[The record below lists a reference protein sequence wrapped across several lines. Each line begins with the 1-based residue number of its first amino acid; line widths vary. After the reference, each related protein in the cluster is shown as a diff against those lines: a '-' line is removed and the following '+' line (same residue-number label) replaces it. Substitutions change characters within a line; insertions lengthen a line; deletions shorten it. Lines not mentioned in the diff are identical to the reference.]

1 MLLRY
6 LMLFAVGFGISMII
20 FWSRKSASQ
29 NLKWLLLTVSGA
41 TVSMLLYYLEMCETN
56 IVFMQ
61 TVHNLSYVFK
71 GYTLMA
77 FWMFLYHYCDIKI
90 KKSVRYGM
98 VIFTMVLAC
107 VLALN
112 DWHGLV
118 YTTVGIGTDFMV
130 PYLILKPHIL
140 YYAFVYGMWAFMV
153 LSGVLI
159 IRRIPSSQGLQRK
172 RYYILTAVVL
182 LPTSGLVLQEVF
194 GYKRVDYIN
203 IDFIIC
209 LALLLILTKRY
220 GLLDT
225 VILAKENIMDN
236 TKEGLLVVDTEFN
249 VLYANQTVLNRY
261 PSIMNLETEREREL
275 LTEMI
280 KNGEGVFQK
289 DGFYVEIRVSK
300 LIEGNA
306 LRGYLIWTF
315 DMSFINEYTNEI
327 LLLKD
332 EAEKAN
338 QAKSTFLANMS
349 HEIRTPMNAIL
360 GFSEL
365 ILQQKENPALTQE
378 YAFDIRRSAKNLL
391 HIINDILDISKIE
404 AGKME
409 MVSEVYYTQS
419 LLEDVSMIIAQQA
432 KEKGLQYQA
441 VIDPSLPYRMKGAA
455 SSIREVMI
463 NIMNNAVKYTNEGSV
478 SLEVRSKWKTEK
490 QIQLE
495 IIASDT
501 GIGMKEKDVK
511 AIFEK
516 FSQFDTKMNRNIEGT
531 GLGMA
536 IVKGLVEQMDG
547 EIQVESEYGVGTKI
561 SICLTQEI
569 IDERPVGDINLSLR
583 ELEEKEFNQAFI
595 TTAKVLVVDDNEINL
610 KVTAGLLQ
618 KYDIDADIADSGY
631 AAIDCIK
638 EKDYDL
644 VFMDH
649 MMPGMDGVET
659 MLRIREM
666 DKGTH
671 GTLPIIALTANAIVG
686 VKEDMLMLG
695 FDGYLAKPVDIRK
708 MERILLEFIPK
719 NKISYVDA
727 SMVDMSVPDVGAD
740 ESETDILQHMDVAL
754 GMKNCGGTL
763 DDYYQVMDV
772 VLKYGEKRLTKLQK
786 LVDEKDYVNYTIDV
800 HALKSTAANIGAT
813 ELSQMAL
820 EHEQAG
826 KAGDFEFIEANYEEL
841 LALYEIVLKEIAAVR
856 RKEKPENVQ
865 DIKLRGVADRDEQET
880 TSQEVTE
887 TEVAELANDAGTQI
901 SKADEGDLTAGGTES
916 VQSQSSLTDAE
927 LRSLLG
933 NVIDMLDDFE
943 MDKAKDIL
951 HEMVKMADK

>member
-1 MLLRY
+1 MFLRY
-6 LMLFAVGFGISMII
+6 MMLFAVGFGISMII
-20 FWSRKSASQ
+20 FWSRKQASQ

-41 TVSMLLYYLEMCETN
+41 TICMLLYYMEICDTNLE
-56 IVFMQ
+56 FMQ

-71 GYTLMA
+71 AYTLLC
-77 FWMFLYHYCDIKI
+77 FWMFLYYYCDIKI
-90 KKSVRYGM
+90 KKSMLYGM
-98 VIFTMVLAC
+98 LIFTFVLSI

-112 DWHGLV
+112 SLHGLV
-118 YTTVGIGTDFMV
+118 YTPIKIGTDFMV
-130 PYLILKPHIL
+130 PYLVLEPHIL
-140 YYAFVYGMWAFMV
+140 YYVFVYVMWAFMIFCAIMI
-153 LSGVLI
+153 L
-159 IRRIPSSQGLQRK
+159 RRIPGSRGMQRM
-172 RYYILTAVVL
+172 RYIILAVAVL

-194 GYKRVDYIN
+194 HYIRLDYIV
-203 IDFIIC
+203 IDLILC
-209 LALLLILTKRY
+209 LVLLLILTKKY

-236 TKEGLLVVDTEFN
+236 TKEGLLVLDAEYN
-249 VLYANQTVLNRY
+249 VLYANNTVIKRY
-261 PSIMNLETEREREL
+261 PTIMNLETDREREL
-275 LTEMI
+275 LIQMI
-280 KNGEGVFQK
+280 REGEGVFQK
-289 DGFYVEIRVSK
+289 DGFYVEVRVSE
-300 LIEGNA
+300 LSEGNA

-327 LLLKD
+327 LHLKD

-365 ILQQKENPALTQE
+365 ILQQKANPALTQE

-391 HIINDILDISKIE
+391 HTINDILDISKIE

-419 LLEDVSMIIAQQA
+419 LLEDVSMVIANQA
-432 KEKGLQYQA
+432 KEKGLEYHA
-441 VIDPSLPYRMKGAA
+441 VIDPELPYRMKGAV
-455 SSIREVMI
+455 SSIREIMI
-463 NIMNNAVKYTNEGSV
+463 NIMNNAVKYTNEGNV
-478 SLEVRSKWKTEK
+478 SLDVHSKWKTEK

-495 IIASDT
+495 IVATDT

-511 AIFEK
+511 TIFDK
-516 FSQFDTKMNRNIEGT
+516 FSQFDTKTNRNVEGT

-536 IVKGLVEQMDG
+536 IVKGLVEQLDG
-547 EIQVESEYGVGTKI
+547 DIQVESEYGKGTKI
-561 SICLTQEI
+561 TICLTQEI
-569 IDERPVGDINLSLR
+569 VDERPVGDINLSLR

-595 TTAKVLVVDDNEINL
+595 TTAKVLIVDDNEINL

-618 KYDIDADIADSGY
+618 RYDIDADIADSGY
-631 AAIDCIK
+631 AAIDAIK

-666 DKGTH
+666 DKGRH

-708 MERILLEFIPK
+708 LERTLLDFIPK
-719 NKISYVDA
+719 TKISYVDTNV
-727 SMVDMSVPDVGAD
+727 VDVSTPDIGRVAGD
-740 ESETDILQHMDVAL
+740 VSETDILQHMDVAV

-772 VLKYGEKRLTKLQK
+772 VLKYGEKRLAKLKK
-786 LVDEKDYVNYTIDV
+786 LVAEKDYVNYTIDV
-800 HALKSTAANIGAT
+800 HALKSTAANIGAMG
-813 ELSQMAL
+813 LSQMAL
-820 EHEQAG
+820 EHESAG
-826 KAGDFEFIEANYEEL
+826 KAGDFEFIETHYEEL
-841 LALYEIVLKEIAAVR
+841 LALYEVVLKEIAAVR
-856 RKEKPENVQ
+856 RKGEPVQTEEEAVSDNSEADGQNAAENVAEH
-865 DIKLRGVADRDEQET
+865 GVT
-880 TSQEVTE
+880 
-887 TEVAELANDAGTQI
+887 
-901 SKADEGDLTAGGTES
+901 ADEAGSVATSTADK
-916 VQSQSSLTDAE
+916 SSLTDAE

-951 HEMVKMADK
+951 HEMVKMANK

>member
-1 MLLRY
+1 
-6 LMLFAVGFGISMII
+6 MLFRWFVLLAVGFGISMIV

-29 NLKWLLLTVSGA
+29 NVKWLLLTASGA

-56 IVFMQ
+56 IDFMQ
-61 TVHNLSYVFK
+61 IVHNLSYIFK
-71 GYTLMA
+71 GYTLMG

-90 KKSVRYGM
+90 RKSTMYGM
-98 VIFTMVLAC
+98 LIFTMLLSG

-112 DWHGLV
+112 NWHGLV
-118 YTTVGIGTDFMV
+118 YTAVGIGTDFVV
-130 PYLILKPHIL
+130 PYLILEPHFL
-140 YYAFVYGMWAFMV
+140 YFVFVYGMWAFMV

-159 IRRIPSSQGLQRK
+159 CKRIPGSRGLQRM
-172 RYYILTAVVL
+172 RYCL
-182 LPTSGLVLQEVF
+182 LAAIVMFPTSGLILQEIF
-194 GYKRVDYIN
+194 GYKRIDYVN

-209 LALLLILTKRY
+209 LILLLVLTKRY

-236 TKEGLLVVDTEFN
+236 TKEGLLVMDTEFN

-261 PSIMNLETEREREL
+261 PTILHLETEREREL
-275 LTEMI
+275 LAQMV
-280 KNGEGVFQK
+280 KAGEGVFQK
-289 DGFYVEIRVSK
+289 DGFYVEVRVSK

-327 LLLKD
+327 LHLKD

-365 ILQQKENPALTQE
+365 ILQQKENPSLTQE

-432 KEKGLQYQA
+432 QEKGLLYQA
-441 VIDPSLPYRMKGAA
+441 IIEPSLPYRMKGAA

-463 NIMNNAVKYTNEGSV
+463 NIMNNAVKYTNEGSI

-501 GIGMKEKDVK
+501 GIGMKEKDLNTL
-511 AIFEK
+511 FDK
-516 FSQFDTKMNRNIEGT
+516 FSQFDTKANRNVEGT

-547 EIQVESEYGVGTKI
+547 DIKVESEYGKGTRI
-561 SICLTQEI
+561 TIYLTQEI
-569 IDERPVGDINLSLR
+569 VDERPVGAINLSLR

-610 KVTAGLLQ
+610 KVTAGLLR
-618 KYDIDADIADSGY
+618 KYDITADVADSGY

-666 DKGTH
+666 DKGKH
-671 GTLPIIALTANAIVG
+671 GTLPIVALTANALVG

-708 MERILLEFIPK
+708 LERTLLEFIPK

-727 SMVDMSVPDVGAD
+727 NVVDVSAPAVKAKVSV
-740 ESETDILQHMDVAL
+740 TDILQHMDVEL
-754 GMKNCGGTL
+754 GIKNCGGTL

-772 VLKYGEKRLTKLQK
+772 VLKYGEKRLSKLAK
-786 LVDEKDYVNYTIDV
+786 LIADKDYVNYTIDV

-820 EHEQAG
+820 AHEQAG
-826 KAGDFEFIEANYEEL
+826 KAGDFAFIDANYGEL
-841 LALYEIVLKEIAAVR
+841 LALYELVLKEIAAVR
-856 RKEKPENVQ
+856 RKERPENVQ
-865 DIKLRGVADRDEQET
+865 DIKLRGLERDTEQEVQAT
-880 TSQEVTE
+880 ADVP
-887 TEVAELANDAGTQI
+887 AEKKQPQADTADGKVPENDKEAT
-901 SKADEGDLTAGGTES
+901 
-916 VQSQSSLTDAE
+916 SQSSLTDAE
-927 LRSLLG
+927 LRSILG
-933 NVIDMLDDFE
+933 NVITMLDDFE
-943 MDKAKDIL
+943 MDKAKDVL
-951 HEMVKMADK
+951 REMVKMADK

>member
-6 LMLFAVGFGISMII
+6 LMLLALGFSISMII
-20 FWSRKSASQ
+20 FWSRKQASQ

-41 TVSMLLYYLEMCETN
+41 TVSILLYYLEMCDTN
-56 IVFMQ
+56 IEFMQ
-61 TVHNLSYVFK
+61 IVHNMSYVFK
-71 GYTLMA
+71 AYALLS
-77 FWMFLYHYCDIKI
+77 FWMFLYYYCDIKI
-90 KKSVRYGM
+90 KKHIMYGM
-98 VIFTMVLAC
+98 LIFTMLLSVA
-107 VLALN
+107 LALN
-112 DWHGLV
+112 SLHGLV
-118 YTTVGIGTDFMV
+118 YTPIGIGTDFMV
-130 PYLILKPHIL
+130 PYLIVEPHIL
-140 YYAFVYGMWAFMV
+140 YYIFVYGMWAFMLFCAV
-153 LSGVLI
+153 MIL
-159 IRRIPSSQGLQRK
+159 RRIPGSCGMQRK
-172 RYYILTAVVL
+172 RYRILAAVVL
-182 LPTSGLVLQEVF
+182 LPTSGLALQELFHFV
-194 GYKRVDYIN
+194 KLDYIT
-203 IDFIIC
+203 ID
-209 LALLLILTKRY
+209 LVLGLVLLLILTKRY

-249 VLYANQTVLNRY
+249 VLYANNTVLNRY
-261 PSIMNLETEREREL
+261 PSIMSLETEREREEL
-275 LTEMI
+275 VQLVKE
-280 KNGEGVFQK
+280 GEGVFQK
-289 DGFYVEIRVSK
+289 DDFYVEIRVSK

-327 LLLKD
+327 LHLKD

-365 ILQQKENPALTQE
+365 ILQQKANPALTQE

-419 LLEDVSMIIAQQA
+419 LLEDVSMVIANQA

-441 VIDPSLPYRMKGAA
+441 VIDPTLPYRMKGAA
-455 SSIREVMI
+455 ASIREVMI
-463 NIMNNAVKYTNEGSV
+463 NIMNNAVKYTNEGHI

-495 IIASDT
+495 IIATDT

-511 AIFEK
+511 TIFDK
-516 FSQFDTKMNRNIEGT
+516 FSQFDTKMNRNVEGT

-547 EIQVESEYGVGTKI
+547 EIQVESEYGKGTKI
-561 SICLTQEI
+561 SICLIQEI
-569 IDERPVGDINLSLR
+569 VDERPVGDINLSLR

-618 KYDIDADIADSGY
+618 KYDIDAEIADSGY
-631 AAIDCIK
+631 AAIDAIK
-638 EKDYDL
+638 EKEFDL

-666 DKGTH
+666 DKGMH

-695 FDGYLAKPVDIRK
+695 FDGYLAKPVDIK
-708 MERILLEFIPK
+708 KLERILLEFIPK

-727 SMVDMSVPDVGAD
+727 NVVDMSTPDIGAQ

-754 GMKNCGGTL
+754 GMNNCGGTL

-772 VLKYGEKRLTKLQK
+772 VLKYGEKRLTKLRR
-786 LVDEKDYVNYTIDV
+786 LVEEKDYVNYTIDV

-820 EHEQAG
+820 AHEQAG
-826 KAGDFEFIEANYEEL
+826 KTGDFEFIEANYEDL

-865 DIKLRGVADRDEQET
+865 DIKLRGVEERDAQETPEQEKGL
-880 TSQEVTE
+880 
-887 TEVAELANDAGTQI
+887 VAETSADDSANAGADDATSGSI
-901 SKADEGDLTAGGTES
+901 EPVSA
-916 VQSQSSLTDAE
+916 QSSLTDAE

-951 HEMVKMADK
+951 REMVKMANK

>member
-1 MLLRY
+1 MLLQY
-6 LMLFAVGFGISMII
+6 LMLFALGFGISMII
-20 FWSRKSASQ
+20 FWSRKQASQ

-41 TVSMLLYYLEMCETN
+41 TVSILLYYLEMCNTN
-56 IVFMQ
+56 IEFMQ
-61 TVHNLSYVFK
+61 IVHNLSYVFK
-71 GYTLMA
+71 AYTLLS
-77 FWMFLYHYCDIKI
+77 FWMFLYYYCDIKV
-90 KKSVRYGM
+90 KKTTMYGM
-98 VIFTMVLAC
+98 LVFTMVLSVA
-107 VLALN
+107 LALN
-112 DWHGLV
+112 NLHGLV
-118 YTTVGIGTDFMV
+118 YTPIGIGTDFMV
-130 PYLILKPHIL
+130 PYLILEPHIL
-140 YYAFVYGMWAFMV
+140 YYLFVYGMWAFMV
-153 LSGVLI
+153 FCGVMIL
-159 IRRIPSSQGLQRK
+159 RRIPGSRGIQRM
-172 RYYILTAVVL
+172 RYLILALVVL

-194 GYKRVDYIN
+194 NYVRLDYIT
-203 IDFIIC
+203 IDLVLC
-209 LALLLILTKRY
+209 MGLLLILTKRY

-249 VLYANQTVLNRY
+249 VLYANNTVLNRY
-261 PSIMNLETEREREL
+261 PSIMNLETERERNL
-275 LTEMI
+275 LMQMI
-280 KNGEGVFQK
+280 KNGEGVFQQ
-289 DGFYVEIRVSK
+289 DGFYVEVRVSE
-300 LIEGNA
+300 LSEGNA

-315 DMSFINEYTNEI
+315 DMSFLNEYTNEI
-327 LLLKD
+327 LQLKD

-338 QAKSTFLANMS
+338 QAKTTFLANMS

-391 HIINDILDISKIE
+391 HIINDVLDISKIE

-419 LLEDVSMIIAQQA
+419 LLEDVSMVIANQA
-432 KEKGLQYQA
+432 KEKGLEYHA
-441 VIDPSLPYRMKGAA
+441 VIDSTLPYRMKGAV

-478 SLEVRSKWKTEK
+478 SLDVHSKWKTEK

-495 IIASDT
+495 IVATDT

-511 AIFEK
+511 AIFDK
-516 FSQFDTKMNRNIEGT
+516 FSQFDTKANRNIEGT

-547 EIQVESEYGVGTKI
+547 EVKVESEYGKGTKI
-561 SICLTQEI
+561 TICLTQEI
-569 IDERPVGDINLSLR
+569 IDDRPVGDINLSIR

-631 AAIDCIK
+631 AAIDAIG

-644 VFMDH
+644 IFMDH

-666 DKGTH
+666 DKGKH
-671 GTLPIIALTANAIVG
+671 GTLPIVALTANAIVG

-708 MERILLEFIPK
+708 LEHTLLEFIPK

-727 SMVDMSVPDVGAD
+727 NVIDMTTPEIRLQ
-740 ESETDILQHMDVAL
+740 ESETDVLEHMDVEL

-772 VLKYGEKRLTKLQK
+772 VLKYGEKRLAKLKK
-786 LVDEKDYVNYTIDV
+786 LVAEKDYVNYTIDV

-826 KAGDFEFIEANYEEL
+826 KAGDFEFIEANYQEL
-841 LALYEIVLKEIAAVR
+841 LALYEIVLNEIAAVR
-856 RKEKPENVQ
+856 RKDEPVQIEESTEKEE
-865 DIKLRGVADRDEQET
+865 VADASTQQVSET
-880 TSQEVTE
+880 
-887 TEVAELANDAGTQI
+887 GTVE
-901 SKADEGDLTAGGTES
+901 KADKAAP
-916 VQSQSSLTDAE
+916 QSSLTDAE

-933 NVIDMLDDFE
+933 NVIHMLDDFE

-951 HEMVKMADK
+951 HEMVKMANK

>member
-1 MLLRY
+1 MFLRY
-6 LMLFAVGFGISMII
+6 LMLFAVGFGIAMII
-20 FWSRKSASQ
+20 FWSRKQASQ

-41 TVSMLLYYLEMCETN
+41 TASMLLYYCEMCDTN
-56 IVFMQ
+56 IEFMQ

-71 GYTLMA
+71 AYTLLS
-77 FWMFLYHYCDIKI
+77 FWMFLYYYCDIKL
-90 KKSVRYGM
+90 KKGVLYAM
-98 VIFTMVLAC
+98 LVFTFILSI

-112 DWHGLV
+112 SVHGLV
-118 YTTVGIGTDFMV
+118 YTPIAVGTDFMV
-130 PYLILKPHIL
+130 PYLILEPHIL
-140 YYAFVYGMWAFMV
+140 YYVFVYVMWAFMV
-153 LSGVLI
+153 FCAVMI
-159 IRRIPSSQGLQRK
+159 MRRIPGSRGIQRK
-172 RYYILTAVVL
+172 RYLILAGVVL

-194 GYKRVDYIN
+194 GYIRLDYIV
-203 IDFIIC
+203 IDMILC
-209 LALLLILTKRY
+209 LILLLILTKRY

-225 VILAKENIMDN
+225 VGIAKENIMDN
-236 TKEGLLVVDTEFN
+236 TKEGLLVIDPEYN
-249 VLYANQTVLNRY
+249 VLYANSTVLNRY

-275 LTEMI
+275 LVQLINE
-280 KNGEGVFQK
+280 GEGVFQK
-289 DGFYVEIRVSK
+289 DGFYVEVRVSK
-300 LIEGNA
+300 LWEGNA
-306 LRGYLIWTF
+306 MRGYLIWTF

-327 LLLKD
+327 LHLKD

-365 ILQQKENPALTQE
+365 ILQQKANPALTQE

-419 LLEDVSMIIAQQA
+419 LLEDVSMIIANQA
-432 KEKGLQYQA
+432 KEKNLEYHA
-441 VIDPSLPYRMKGAA
+441 KIDPELPYRMKGAV
-455 SSIREVMI
+455 SSIREILI

-478 SLEVRSKWKTEK
+478 SLDVHSKWKTEK
-490 QIQLE
+490 QIQIE
-495 IIASDT
+495 IVATDT

-511 AIFEK
+511 TIFDK
-516 FSQFDTKMNRNIEGT
+516 FSQFDTKTNRNVEGT

-536 IVKGLVEQMDG
+536 IVKGLVDQMDG
-547 EIQVESEYGVGTKI
+547 DILVESEYGKGTKI
-561 SICLTQEI
+561 TISLTQEI

-595 TTAKVLVVDDNEINL
+595 TTAKVLIVDDNEINL

-618 KYDIDADIADSGY
+618 RYDIDADIADSGY
-631 AAIDCIK
+631 AAIDAIK

-644 VFMDH
+644 IFMDH

-666 DKGTH
+666 DKGKH

-708 MERILLEFIPK
+708 LERMLLDFIPK
-719 NKISYVDA
+719 NKISYIDTNVVDVTA
-727 SMVDMSVPDVGAD
+727 PDVSSLTANASD
-740 ESETDILQHMDVAL
+740 TDILQHMDVAL

-772 VLKYGEKRLTKLQK
+772 VLKYGEKRLAKLNK
-786 LVDEKDYVNYTIDV
+786 LIAEKDYVNYTIDV
-800 HALKSTAANIGAT
+800 HALKSTAANIGAM

-826 KAGDFEFIEANYEEL
+826 KTGDFEFIEANYGKL
-841 LALYEIVLKEIAAVR
+841 LALYEIVLNEIAEVR
-856 RKEKPENVQ
+856 RKDEPVQANVVGESDNATSETDVAGASENEAG
-865 DIKLRGVADRDEQET
+865 RE
-880 TSQEVTE
+880 
-887 TEVAELANDAGTQI
+887 DAGSSFTQPANA
-901 SKADEGDLTAGGTES
+901 SGDTGAK
-916 VQSQSSLTDAE
+916 SSLTDAE
-927 LRSLLG
+927 LRSILG
-933 NVIDMLDDFE
+933 NVIEMLDDFE
-943 MDKAKDIL
+943 MDKAKELL
-951 HEMVKMADK
+951 HEMVKMANK